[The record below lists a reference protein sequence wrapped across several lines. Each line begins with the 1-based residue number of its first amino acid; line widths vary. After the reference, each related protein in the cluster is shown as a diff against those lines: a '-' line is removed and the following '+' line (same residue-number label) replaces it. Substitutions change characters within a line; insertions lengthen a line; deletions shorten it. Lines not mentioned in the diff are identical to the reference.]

1 MSSSSSTYRP
11 TRWGILSSIL
21 PIFFALALY
30 PTLVASQITLYTART
45 DTETPTST
53 DPAAPS
59 ASYTGLP
66 AYDPTRLE
74 PPAPPQPPINAYTL
88 SLPGT
93 AGSALEQG
101 LALSKPQR
109 GNFLGFS
116 IELSVANNILGKT
129 GGTLKPEF
137 LNYLANIKNR
147 AGDGPIVRVGGN
159 TQDSSTLYVDGFANG
174 DSIEK
179 IKEGQDVYGNAINTP
194 IINFSLD
201 IFYAMSNISSLVGTE
216 WYFGLAF
223 NESDVTQLT
232 GNVPV
237 VAEYAQKILGSYLR
251 GLIVGNEPD
260 LYVDH
265 NHRPQG
271 WTVDNYVSEYNAITQ
286 EVLGANVLINTTAF
300 VGPSLCCG
308 VQGFMLQDVL
318 NAGYLS
324 PDNSAHISEITVQS
338 YPTNN
343 CQLSGIINAQDIF
356 ANFLN
361 HTSAQSL
368 TQQYYG
374 DIAAVTAAGKNIMM
388 MEMNTASCGGF
399 AGLSDSFGAALW

>member
-1 MSSSSSTYRP
+1 MSGQSRVF
-11 TRWGILSSIL
+11 SIPL
-21 PIFFALALY
+21 FLTLLLF
-30 PTLVASQITLYTART
+30 PTLITSQLTLYTARL
-45 DTETPTST
+45 DPTST
-53 DPAAPS
+53 SIDPSAPS
-59 ASYTGLP
+59 AAYTGLP

-74 PPAPPQPPINAYTL
+74 APAPPQPPINSYTL
-88 SLPGT
+88 TLPGT
-93 AGSALEQG
+93 AGLAGEQG
-101 LALSKPQR
+101 LTLSKPHK

-129 GGTLKPEF
+129 GGTLKPQF
-137 LNYLANIKNR
+137 LNYLANIRNR

-159 TQDSSTLYVDGFANG
+159 TQDSSTLYLDGFSNG

-201 IFYAMSNISSLVGTE
+201 LFYAMSNISALVGAE

-223 NESDVTQLT
+223 NESDVTALT

-237 VAEYAQKILGSYLR
+237 VAEYAQKILGSYLL

-260 LYVDH
+260 LYVRH
-265 NHRPQG
+265 NHRPEG
-271 WTVDNYVSEYNAITQ
+271 WNVDNYVSEYNAITQ
-286 EVLGANVLINTTAF
+286 EVLNANVLLNSTAF

-308 VQGFMLQDVL
+308 VENFLLQDVL

-324 PDNSAHISEITVQS
+324 PENSEHNIHLTVQS

-356 ANFLN
+356 ADFLN

-368 TQQYYG
+368 TAQYAG
-374 DIAAVTAAGKNIMM
+374 DIAAVTAAGKEIMM

-399 AGLSDSFGAALW
+399 AGLSDSFGAAMW